1 MGNLRGTT
9 PGTAQRKSVTRRGS
23 TTNQRVVT
31 RDGIDV
37 NEQENAAQEA
47 ANRTNKVQVMADTSL
62 FQLNAERERL
72 HASGYRE
79 VIPERV
85 LKFVRGKAI
94 GEVTDEDIA
103 TVDAIIKG
111 EHSDGRVTGLQFQ
124 KNARLVNLRLVHPGI
139 VRIPMPTWSTLP
151 GDQVVQV
158 ALAAG
163 VLTDARSIE
172 NAITYEQ
179 QSPLRTVENDRRD
192 VREEVI
198 DRLVS
203 LRQALTG
210 EVQVPSAEDAA
221 ARVVNSGIGQPP
233 VGGSDGDDDSD
244 EGSEPEQ
251 PSQPP
256 APEVPARLSDEDR
269 KALEARA
276 VELNVSFQPNI
287 GDAKLQKRVEDA
299 EKAAAVNEA
308 GTATQGASSAPDPGA
323 SSGSEDKQA
332 AQAAQSAPGLT
343 PKPTQN

>member
-1 MGNLRGTT
+1 MANLRGQT

-62 FQLNAERERL
+62 FQLNAERERM
-72 HASGYRE
+72 HTSGYRE

-94 GEVTDEDIA
+94 GEVTDEDIE
-103 TVDAIIKG
+103 TVDKIIKG
-111 EHSDGRVTGLQFQ
+111 EWSDGRVTGLQFQ

-172 NAITYEQ
+172 QAITYEQ
-179 QSPLRTVENDRRD
+179 QSPLRTVENDRRP

-210 EVQVPSAEDAA
+210 EVTVPSAEDAA

-233 VGGSDGDDDSD
+233 VDPDADDDSD

-251 PSQPP
+251 PSTPP
-256 APEVPARLSDEDR
+256 APQQPARLSDEDR

-287 GDAKLQKRVEDA
+287 GDAKLAARVAEA
-299 EKAAAVNEA
+299 EKAAAANEA
-308 GTATQGASSAPDPGA
+308 GAQPEG
-323 SSGSEDKQA
+323 SSGSEDEKAKQA
-332 AQAAQSAPGLT
+332 TAPAPSLD